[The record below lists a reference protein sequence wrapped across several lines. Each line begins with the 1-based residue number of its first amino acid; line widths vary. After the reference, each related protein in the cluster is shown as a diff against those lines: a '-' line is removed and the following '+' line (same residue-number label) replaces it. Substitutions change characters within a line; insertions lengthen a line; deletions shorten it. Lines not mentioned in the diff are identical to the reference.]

1 MERILAGVPCGE
13 SGNWGQEFVVNNVP
27 RAVMCRMHPFHTK
40 VSTVCEATR
49 GTLLK

>member
-13 SGNWGQEFVVNNVP
+13 SGNWGREFVVNNVP

-40 VSTVCEATR
+40 VSIACEATR
-49 GTLLK
+49 GTLL